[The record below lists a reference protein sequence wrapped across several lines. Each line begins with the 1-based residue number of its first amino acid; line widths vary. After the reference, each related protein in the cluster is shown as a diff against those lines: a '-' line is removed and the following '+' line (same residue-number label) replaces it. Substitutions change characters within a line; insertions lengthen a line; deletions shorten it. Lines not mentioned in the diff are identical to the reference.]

1 MRTSQCFCVTGVL
14 LCLVLHAAFAAPETD
29 ATGSLWWVYIGTY
42 TGGDSEGIYL
52 LHFDAESG
60 LLEKKGLACAVEN
73 PSFLALHPSKPLL
86 YAVGQ
91 MRDADG
97 QVGGAVSA
105 IAINPGDGRLVL
117 LNTQSSVGRGPCHV
131 AVDPSGRHVAVAN
144 YSGGSVA
151 VLPILEDG
159 RLGEAACHIQHEGS
173 SVHPQRQQGPFA
185 HSVTFDA
192 AGRFLFAADLGAD
205 KIFVYRF
212 DAERGV
218 LEPNDPPSATLAP
231 GAGPR
236 HFAFHP
242 TGRFAFTV
250 NELDNTVTAFSYDA
264 TMGRLDTLQSIGTL
278 PEDFAEQNT
287 TAEIRVNHSG
297 RFLYA
302 SNRGHDSIAAFAID
316 QETGRLTALGQTP
329 TGGRTPRNF
338 NLDPSGRFLI
348 AANQATNNVV
358 VFRIDQDNGTLEAA
372 GQEVAVPTP
381 VCVLFVKPVKQG
393 R

>member
-1 MRTSQCFCVTGVL
+1 MRTSQLFCLTGAL
-14 LCLVLHAAFAAPETD
+14 LCLGLHPTVAAQETGE
-29 ATGSLWWVYIGTY
+29 THSLWWVYIGTY

-60 LLEKKGLACAVEN
+60 LLENKGLACAVEN
-73 PSFLALHPSKPLL
+73 PSFLALHPARPLL

-91 MRDADG
+91 MRDAGG
-97 QVGGAVSA
+97 QTGGAVSA
-105 IAINPGDGRLVL
+105 FAINPADGRLVL
-117 LNTQSSVGRGPCHV
+117 LNTQSSIGRGPCHV
-131 AVDPSGRHVAVAN
+131 VVDPTGRHVAVAN

-151 VLPILEDG
+151 VLPIMEDG

-173 SVHPQRQQGPFA
+173 SVHPQRQQAPFA

-192 AGRFLFAADLGAD
+192 AGHFLFAADLGAD

-212 DAERGV
+212 DAEHGV

-242 TGRFAFTV
+242 TGRFAYAV
-250 NELDNTVTAFSYDA
+250 NELDNTVTAFAYDA
-264 TMGRLDTLQSIGTL
+264 TSGRLDTLHSIGTL
-278 PEDFAEQNT
+278 PEDFSEENT
-287 TAEIRVNHSG
+287 TAEIRVHRSG

-316 QETGRLTALGQTP
+316 GETGRLTALGQTS

-338 NLDPSGRFLI
+338 NLDPTGRFLI

-358 VFRIDQDNGTLEAA
+358 VFRIAQDSGLLEAA
-372 GQEVAVPTP
+372 GHEVDAPTP
-381 VCVLFVKPVKQG
+381 VCVLFVKPVREG